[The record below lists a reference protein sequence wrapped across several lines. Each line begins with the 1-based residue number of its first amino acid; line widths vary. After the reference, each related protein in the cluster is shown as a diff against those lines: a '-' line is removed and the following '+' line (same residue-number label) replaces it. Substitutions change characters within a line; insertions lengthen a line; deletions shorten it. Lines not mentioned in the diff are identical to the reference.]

1 MGIVLE
7 AKRTESALTSTGP
20 PFVHTRVRGPIGGW
34 GAPRDT
40 VIGSLDFVWVKVC
53 WLGAF
58 DGLMLAIHEREG
70 HSLGMD
76 RVLSNGQMSR
86 CKCIHRTLGTMKPS
100 LLSLVAILASMAVA
114 VHA

>member
-58 DGLMLAIHEREG
+58 DGPMLAIHEREG
-70 HSLGMD
+70 HSLVDGSGP
-76 RVLSNGQMSR
+76 LFSP
-86 CKCIHRTLGTMKPS
+86 T
-100 LLSLVAILASMAVA
+100 AI
-114 VHA
+114 